1 MIRSPDQCGRIPNDA
16 DELHEHAAES
26 IRHVNDQPVFVPAE
40 IEDHSVVANEIDG
53 VAELPLYL
61 SRVAS

>member
-1 MIRSPDQCGRIPNDA
+1 MSA

-53 VAELPLYL
+53 VAELPLYP